1 MTPSQLIQWQWTDYS
16 KYHLSRNNLLLHIV
30 AVPAFLIANIALVLA
45 LLQGNWIKA
54 LLALLVMALSFA
66 AQAVGHGKE
75 ANPSIPFASPA
86 NAFGRIFAEQWIN
99 FPRYV
104 LSGGWYRS
112 LGASKNA

>member
-1 MTPSQLIQWQWTDYS
+1 MKSAELIQWQWNDYAT
-16 KYHLSRNNLLLHIV
+16 YHLSRNNLLLHIV
-30 AVPAFLIANIALVLA
+30 AVPIFLIANIALVLA
-45 LLQGNWIKA
+45 LLQGNWSRA
-54 LLALLVMALSFA
+54 LVSLVVMALSFA

-104 LSGGWYRS
+104 LSGSWWRA
-112 LGASKNA
+112 LVAA